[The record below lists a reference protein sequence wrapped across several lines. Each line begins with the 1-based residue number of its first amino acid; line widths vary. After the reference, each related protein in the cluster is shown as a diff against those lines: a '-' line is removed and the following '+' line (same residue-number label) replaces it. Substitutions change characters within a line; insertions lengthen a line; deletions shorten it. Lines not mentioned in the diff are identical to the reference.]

1 MRLANAFQGTS
12 MNRIYPD
19 WMWAEA
25 CAMLV
30 QADRLHTQI
39 FRPSSSVGL
48 GLSWEPPTDI
58 LETDIEVLVLVALP
72 GVNPDN
78 VEAVI
83 EDKDL
88 LVTGTRVLPAAL
100 RTAVIHRLEIPQGRF
115 ERRIRLPAG
124 RYQRVRRSAV
134 DGCLLITLD
143 KAGAF
148 HE

>member
-1 MRLANAFQGTS
+1 MTRS
-12 MNRIYPD
+12 YPD

-30 QADRLHTQI
+30 HAERLHKQI
-39 FRPSSSVGL
+39 FRPGPSVGL
-48 GLSWEPPTDI
+48 GLSWEPPIDI
-58 LETDIEVLVLVALP
+58 LETDIDVLVLVALP

-83 EDKDL
+83 DDEDL
-88 LVTGTRVLPAAL
+88 LVTGTRILPSAL

-124 RYQRVRRSAV
+124 RYQRVRRSAAE
-134 DGCLLITLD
+134 GCLLITLD
-143 KAGAF
+143 KAGAS
-148 HE
+148 HG

>member
-1 MRLANAFQGTS
+1 
-12 MNRIYPD
+12 MNRNYPD
-19 WMWAEA
+19 WMWSEA

-30 QADRLHTQI
+30 QAERLHRQS
-39 FRPSSSVGL
+39 FRPSRAVGF
-48 GLSWEPPTDI
+48 GPSWEPPIDI

-78 VEAVI
+78 VEAIIDV
-83 EDKDL
+83 EDL
-88 LVTGTRVLPAAL
+88 LVTGTRILPAAL

-124 RYQRVRRSAV
+124 RYQRVRRTAV

-143 KAGAF
+143 KAEASHG
-148 HE
+148 